1 MLDRILGIWAT
12 VTGISLLFTFF
23 WQYRARTRYLYL
35 FFFGGA
41 SLMWGIVLLAK
52 IPLFPL
58 WLRWLLF
65 ACGLATM
72 LMDSVR
78 RYRETFRRI
87 RAEQVQRRGRNLESS
102 DPENPTDV

>member
-23 WQYRARTRYLYL
+23 WQYRARACYLYL

-41 SLMWGIVLLAK
+41 SLMWGIGLLAK
-52 IPLFPL
+52 FPLFPL

-65 ACGLATM
+65 ACGVAAM

-87 RAEQVQRRGRNLESS
+87 REEQNQRRRAALKSP
-102 DPENPTDV
+102 DPESPPDV